1 MLQLL
6 DDKNLQD
13 SNISA
18 QINKFHQNTG
28 ALLARRWNLHPAVY
42 AAIRHYDKPEQ
53 AEEHR
58 LTTQIVHL
66 SHNLTQDTGWV
77 ESCKAHC
84 ADIDFEA
91 LHIDAL
97 IENLPLVDEQSGAA
111 FSS

>member
-1 MLQLL
+1 
-6 DDKNLQD
+6 
-13 SNISA
+13 
-18 QINKFHQNTG
+18 
-28 ALLARRWNLHPAVY
+28 
-42 AAIRHYDKPEQ
+42 
-53 AEEHR
+53 
-58 LTTQIVHL
+58 
-66 SHNLTQDTGWV
+66 V